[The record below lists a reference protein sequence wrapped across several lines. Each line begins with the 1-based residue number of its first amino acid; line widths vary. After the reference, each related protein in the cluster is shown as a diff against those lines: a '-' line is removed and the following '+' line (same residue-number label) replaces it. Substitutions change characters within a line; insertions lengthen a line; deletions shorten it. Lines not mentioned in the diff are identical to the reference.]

1 MISDRMNKLLQ
12 RIDEGKKVIDTYR
25 PIPPAVLTR
34 LRKQL
39 IIEWTYNSNAIEGNT
54 LSLKE
59 TQLVLE
65 EGLTIGKKS
74 LKEHLEAIN
83 HKDAIQFVEK
93 LASGSQKIT
102 ERNIREIHSLIL
114 KEIDQKYAGKY
125 RDILVRITG
134 SAHTPPEP
142 IKISGFMRSFAKK
155 QLAKNTGHPVIQ
167 AALAHFE
174 LVSIHPFVDGNGRTA
189 RLLMNLILIKNG
201 YVPAVIL
208 KNDRKKYYDALE
220 RANAGKT
227 DDFIFLVGRA
237 MERTMNLYFEAL
249 PDVASKFLT
258 MAEASKICA
267 YSPDY
272 LNILARRG
280 SIPAF
285 KLKRN
290 WLVSKDALQK
300 YIKSQNKKTN
310 RKK

>member
-1 MISDRMNKLLQ
+1 MTSDRINKLLQ
-12 RIDEGKKVIDTYR
+12 RIDEGKRVIDTYR
-25 PIPPAVLTR
+25 PIPSAVLSR

-65 EGLTIGKKS
+65 EGLTIGRKS
-74 LKEHLEAIN
+74 LKEHLEATN

-93 LASGSQKIT
+93 LASSSDKIT

-114 KEIDQKYAGKY
+114 KEIDQRYAGKY
-125 RDILVRITG
+125 RDIIVRITG

-142 IKISGFMRSFAKK
+142 IKVPALMRSFEKK
-155 QLAKNTGHPVIQ
+155 QLNKDADHPVIQ

-174 LVSIHPFVDGNGRTA
+174 LVNIHPFVDGNGRTA

-208 KNDRKKYYDALE
+208 KNDRKKYYDTLE
-220 RANAGKT
+220 RANAGKKE
-227 DDFIFLVGRA
+227 DFIFLVGRA

-249 PDVASKFLT
+249 PDVSSKFLT
-258 MAEASKICA
+258 MAEASKICT
-267 YSPDY
+267 YSQDY

-290 WLVSKDALQK
+290 WLVSKDSLKK
-300 YIKSQNKKTN
+300 YIKAQSK
-310 RKK
+310 